1 MKKIVFAVATASF
14 LVSCGLPEGGNKGV
28 IKQTEDVVRYDDAH
42 AEAPTH
48 VEKKDS
54 TVAEPESAVEV
65 KKDSTSHK

>member
-1 MKKIVFAVATASF
+1 MKKIVFAVAAASF

-28 IKQTEDVVRYDDAH
+28 VKKEEGVVRYDEN

-54 TVAEPESAVEV
+54 VAVKPEGAVEV